1 MTKLIYI
8 VVYTFGKYSDY
19 TEDTIG
25 VFDSK
30 QAAADVAH
38 DYAWMWNHWDDGDG
52 YRYADGDKIRL
63 RRFPLNQIIVG
74 NSEAQRMAEAKADSF
89 GKVLYR
95 LNDDFDN
102 PLLVEVHDAG

>member
-8 VVYTFGKYSDY
+8 VVHTFGKYSDY

-30 QAAADVAH
+30 QAALDVAH
-38 DYAWMWNHWDDGDG
+38 DYAGMWNHWDDGDG
-52 YRYADGDKIRL
+52 YRYADCDEIRL
-63 RRFPLNQIIVG
+63 RRFPLNQIMSG
-74 NSEAQRMAEAKADSF
+74 NSEAQRVAEAKADII
-89 GKVLYR
+89 GKALYR

-102 PLLVEVHDAG
+102 PLLVEARDAG